1 MTLRAVA
8 ATPWLAVALAAL
20 SCTSGAPL
28 PEVKVHASVSPV
40 AAQALVTLSV
50 NRRLARVVLVDDPAE
65 ADLAWFGDPVQA
77 LRHARLLV
85 PGSAPDASGV
95 AARWKDPARRFFPV
109 GARARILVVD
119 PRASLPVQPRNLRDL
134 ADPRLAGL
142 QALARPD
149 QGEGPATFA
158 ALALLSSDDA
168 ALGLARAI
176 AAQRPAIT
184 LDGPGVQALVAT
196 GKAAF
201 GLAGSEQG
209 AAGAVS
215 VAALEVVYPDQSGFG
230 TLVFPTA
237 AAVLQ
242 RGVEKPVVHALAEWL
257 SGSDAEQ
264 LLVARTPGLM
274 PLRVEVPVPPGVRSA
289 RDLRSPVLDWE
300 RLSET
305 EKRLTP
311 QLGLIFRP

>member
-1 MTLRAVA
+1 
-8 ATPWLAVALAAL
+8 
-20 SCTSGAPL
+20 
-28 PEVKVHASVSPV
+28 
-40 AAQALVTLSV
+40 
-50 NRRLARVVLVDDPAE
+50 
-65 ADLAWFGDPVQA
+65 
-77 LRHARLLV
+77 
-85 PGSAPDASGV
+85 
-95 AARWKDPARRFFPV
+95 V
-109 GARARILVVD
+109 GARARIFLVG
-119 PRASLPVQPRNLRDL
+119 PGASLPVQPRNLRDL
-134 ADPRLAGL
+134 ADPRLAGQ
-142 QALARPD
+142 QAVSRPD

-176 AAQRPAIT
+176 VGQRAQVAP
-184 LDGPGVQALVAT
+184 DGPAVQALVSA

-215 VAALEVVYPDQSGFG
+215 VAALEVIYPDQSGFG

-237 AAVLQ
+237 AAVMQ
-242 RGVEKPVVHALAEWL
+242 RGVEKPAVHALAEWL

-274 PLRVEVPVPPGVRSA
+274 PLRVDVPVPPGVRSA
-289 RDLRSPVLDWE
+289 RELRSPVLDWE
-300 RLSET
+300 KLSEI

-311 QLGLIFRP
+311 QLGRFLAP

>member
-1 MTLRAVA
+1 VRALA

-20 SCTSGAPL
+20 SCSSGAPL

-77 LRHARLLV
+77 LRQARLLV

-95 AARWKDPARRFFPV
+95 ASRWKDPARRFFPV
-109 GARARILVVD
+109 GARARIFLVG
-119 PRASLPVQPRNLRDL
+119 PGASLPVQPRNLRDL
-134 ADPRLAGL
+134 ADPRLAGQ
-142 QALARPD
+142 QAVSRPD

-176 AAQRPAIT
+176 VGQRAQVAP
-184 LDGPGVQALVAT
+184 DGPAVQALVSA

-215 VAALEVVYPDQSGFG
+215 VAALEVIYPDQSGFG

-237 AAVLQ
+237 AAVMQ
-242 RGVEKPVVHALAEWL
+242 RGVEKPAVHALAEWL

-274 PLRVEVPVPPGVRSA
+274 PLRVDVPVPPGVRSA
-289 RDLRSPVLDWE
+289 RELRSPVLDWE
-300 RLSET
+300 KLSEI

-311 QLGLIFRP
+311 QLGRFLAP

>member
-1 MTLRAVA
+1 MRSLGVTW
-8 ATPWLAVALAAL
+8 WLAVALAAL
-20 SCTSGAPL
+20 SCSSGAPL
-28 PEVKVHASVSPV
+28 PEVKVHASVSPI
-40 AAQALVTLSV
+40 AAQALVTLAV
-50 NRRLARVVLVDDPAE
+50 NRRIARVVLVDDPAE

-77 LRHARLLV
+77 LRHPGLLV

-95 AARWKDPARRFFPV
+95 EARWKDLARRFFPV
-109 GARARILVVD
+109 GARARILLVG
-119 PRASLPVQPRNLRDL
+119 PRASLPAQPRNLRDL
-134 ADPRLAGL
+134 ADPRFAGQ
-142 QALARPD
+142 QALSRPD

-158 ALALLSSDDA
+158 ALALLSSEDA

-176 AAQRPAIT
+176 AAQRAQVAP
-184 LDGPGVQALVAT
+184 DGPGVQAQVSS

-215 VAALEVVYPDQSGFG
+215 VAALEVVYPDQAGFG

-237 AAVLQ
+237 AAVTQ
-242 RGVEKPVVHALAEWL
+242 RGVEKSAVHALAGWL

-300 RLSET
+300 RLSEA
-305 EKRLTP
+305 ERRVTP
-311 QLGLIFRP
+311 QLGLIFHP